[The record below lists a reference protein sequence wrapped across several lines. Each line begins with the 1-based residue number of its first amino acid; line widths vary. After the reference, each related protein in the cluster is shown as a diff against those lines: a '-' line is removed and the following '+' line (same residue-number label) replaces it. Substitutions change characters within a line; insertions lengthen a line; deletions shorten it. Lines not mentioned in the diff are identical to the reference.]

1 MAETGGTAQLMR
13 STWVHVAFA
22 FLAMG
27 GWAAF
32 ANRDHGPGVMALVF
46 VVQGALSGLITL
58 VMKRGLEWAYR
69 GPFASLPPRPR
80 KLAPPTI
87 SCLTIAAVL
96 WLAHTL
102 AGTPEIL
109 GTIAVPWSVSTLY
122 AFVYTATLS
131 ATLAGRA
138 R

>member
-1 MAETGGTAQLMR
+1 MAETGGPAQLMR
-13 STWVHVAFA
+13 ATWVHVAFA
-22 FLAMG
+22 FIAMG

-32 ANRDHGPGVMALVF
+32 ANRDHGVGVMALVF

-58 VMKRGLEWAYR
+58 VMKRGLEWAFR
-69 GPFASLPPRPR
+69 GPFATLPTWLRR
-80 KLAPPTI
+80 LTPPTI
-87 SCLTIAAVL
+87 SCLTIAGVL

-102 AGTPEIL
+102 AGTPEIFR
-109 GTIAVPWSVSTLY
+109 TIAVPWSVSTLY

-138 R
+138 K